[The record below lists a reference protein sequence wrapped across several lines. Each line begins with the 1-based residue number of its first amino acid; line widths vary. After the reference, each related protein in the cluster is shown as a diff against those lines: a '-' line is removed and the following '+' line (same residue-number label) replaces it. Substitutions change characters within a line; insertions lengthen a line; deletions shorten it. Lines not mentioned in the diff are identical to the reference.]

1 MGRRRLASDLESG
14 VRTGLIAAGLALF
27 AAAVLL
33 TGGGRAESAT
43 IAHTCSATDR
53 QFIRHAELTMVAL
66 GLWGQQYRDGEAT
79 AQEVVAEARR
89 AAKRIDK
96 LEPSDPS
103 LQKTRALVSGMITEY
118 GRAMLAKAK
127 EREAGPHMYRAYG
140 LANFARDV
148 LVDAAPDLRR
158 RGCDV
163 SGLL

>member
-1 MGRRRLASDLESG
+1 ML
-14 VRTGLIAAGLALF
+14 RTGLIAAGLALF

-53 QFIRHAELTMVAL
+53 QFIRQAELTMVAL
-66 GLWGQQYRDGEAT
+66 GLWGQQYREGEVT
-79 AQEVVAEARR
+79 AMEVVAEARR

-96 LEPSDPS
+96 LQPSDPS
-103 LQKTRALVSGMITEY
+103 LQKTRSLVTGMITEY
-118 GRAMLAKAK
+118 GRAMHAKAK
-127 EREAGPHMYRAYG
+127 EKEAGPHMYRAYG

-148 LVDAAPDLRR
+148 LVDAAPDLQS